1 MPSPDKPQTFV
12 ELLRSK
18 SLRHPDKVAYTF
30 LVDGEREEQKLT
42 YGELDHQ
49 ARAIAARLQELEL
62 AGQRVLLLYAPGLD
76 YIAAFLGC
84 LYAGAIAVPA
94 YPPRN
99 NQSLLRLQ
107 LIQADA
113 QAAAILSTSLIKARA
128 QQLFDQ
134 EPALKILSWITTDTL
149 ESRVAATWTLPEIDG
164 RSLAFLQYTSG
175 STALPK
181 GVMISHGNL
190 LHNEQCIRELFQQT
204 EDSIIVGWLPFYHD
218 MGLIG
223 NVLQPLYV
231 GAACVLM
238 SPVAFLQRP
247 FRWLQA
253 ISNYHG
259 TTSGGPNFAYE
270 LCRSR
275 VTAEQRAQ
283 LDLSSWRVAFNGA
296 EPIRSE
302 TLDRFAATFTECGF
316 SHESFYPCYGL
327 AESTLVVSGKTR
339 SGAPPVKS
347 FLTGALE
354 SNRALECDTQP
365 ADSRSLVSCG
375 ASLRNDLI
383 IVDPQTLTEGST
395 GQVGEIWVRG
405 ESVAQGYWRRREETE
420 HTFHAYLS
428 DTGAGPFLR
437 TGDLG
442 FLHEGELFI
451 TGRAKDLI
459 IIRGQN
465 HYPQDIELTV
475 ERCHTALRPGCGA
488 AFSVESEGEERL
500 VVVQEFDPRSKADAH
515 EVISR
520 IRQVISDE
528 HELHAHA
535 VVLIKRGTIPKT
547 TSGKIQRHACR
558 AGFLNGT
565 LDTLAEW
572 RSSAGSSVDEYTT
585 TDLDL
590 SDAQAIETWLR
601 AEVAKKLGL
610 DPESL
615 DVTQPVT
622 GFGLDSLMAIE
633 LSYAVE
639 QRLGIALPMT
649 SFMQEQSLVQ
659 LSLQAAELLAETIGR
674 EPVCTVSPETN
685 ERTLSRGQQ
694 ALWFLHRLAPESS
707 AYNIAAAVRI
717 NSALDAVKLR
727 HAFQILFDRHD
738 SLRTIFPE
746 INGQPMRR
754 VHERA
759 EVPFVEQDA
768 ADWDERVLTERL
780 TEEAHAPFDL
790 QNALPLR
797 VVLFKQATDE
807 HILSVTL
814 HHIVADFWSLAVL
827 MQELG
832 EAYASEESDLRLPEA
847 SYDDF
852 VRRQEQLLRGGEGER
867 LWSYWQ
873 QQLSGELPV
882 LNLPTRQPRPPVQTF
897 RGTAHPFTIETE
909 LLKRLKALGHDHGA
923 TLFMTLLAAFQTLL
937 HRYTGQTDI
946 IIGSPTAG
954 RGSADLSGVVGYFIN
969 PVALR
974 QKLCGDWSFSQLLTR
989 ARETVIAAFAHQEF
1003 PFVQLAERL
1012 QPQRDPSRSPI
1023 FQVMLVLQKSQLL
1036 REEGLTAFALGEA
1049 GAQMQLGAL
1058 QLESVPLEQRIAQFD
1073 LTLMLAEVEGEL
1085 RATLEYNNDLF
1096 EADTIRRL
1104 AANFQTLLAGLVA
1117 EPQRPISEVPVL
1129 SAAEQHE
1136 LLIEF
1141 NRTKTVSLPDRYCL
1155 HELFEAQVRQTPEA
1169 VALAFRER
1177 SLTYAELNRRAN
1189 QLARHLRTNGVGAES
1204 LVGILC
1210 ERTPEMFIGLLGVLK
1225 AGGAYVPLDAG
1236 YPTERLRLMLA
1247 DANVRIV
1254 LTQRHLLSVFEA
1266 VITEAGHDAV
1276 AICLDEDW
1284 PHDGAD
1290 LEHDVDERNLA
1301 YVIYTSGSTG
1311 LPKGVAITHA
1321 SAGVMVRWAL
1331 EEFTRDELACVLAST
1346 SINFDLSIFEMFVPL
1361 STGGKVVLAG
1371 NALEL
1376 AELGKHDVTLVNTV
1390 PSAMAEL
1397 VRVNGVPAS
1406 VRVVNLAGEPLTR
1419 HLVQQIYRQFPHV
1432 KRVLNLYGPSE
1443 DTTYSTVA
1451 VIERDDAREPSIGR
1465 PIANTQVYLL
1475 NEQLQP
1481 APLGVTGE
1489 LCLGGAGLARGY
1501 LNRPAATAER
1511 FIPDPFSDRAGARMY
1526 RTGDFARYLGNG
1538 EIEFLGRV
1546 DHQVKIRGFRIE
1558 PGEIAAA
1565 LDQYEDVRE
1574 SVVVVRESDNGEK
1587 RLVAYV
1593 AGTGTADQLTAKR
1606 LRAYLKQRLPAYM
1619 LPSAL
1624 VVLDQLPRT
1633 PNGKIDRRA
1642 LPEPEITTAQSEDY
1656 SAPRTTFEE
1665 GIAGIWSELLHVKWI
1680 GLDDNFFDLGG
1691 HSLLATQVIS
1701 RIRDLFKVEIALRKF
1716 VETPTLRALALEVE
1730 AGLRSDTQ
1738 VLLPPIRPVSREQ
1751 DLPLSFAQQR
1761 LWFLHRLEP
1770 DSSFYNM
1777 HAAFSLE
1784 GQLNLPA
1791 LERCFNEII
1800 RRHEVLRTTFAE
1812 IDGYPVPVVTP
1823 VMEFRIDVD
1832 DLSGLSGLESVE
1844 IERRIHAETQRSFS
1858 LATGPLLRVRLMR
1871 VAEENHLVVFVVHHI
1886 AADGWSMGVIVREVA
1901 ALYEAY
1907 ARGAESPLPELAI
1920 QYADFAHW
1928 QRSWLRDEVLA
1939 SQLDYWRKEL
1949 ADAPTVLE
1957 LPGDRPRPPVQTF
1970 HGARF
1975 NFSFSASLNERLKE
1989 FSQAEGVT
1997 LFMSLLAGL
2006 GIVLSR
2012 YSGQTDILVGT
2023 TIANRNRAEIEDLIG
2038 FFVNMLVMRTDLSG
2052 RPSVRELLR
2061 QVRERALEAYA
2072 HQDLPFEKLVEE
2084 LQLDRELSRA
2094 PLTQVVFTLQN
2105 APMAEVRLEGLRLS
2119 LVEVETETAKFDV
2132 VVNMWEER
2140 GEMLGW
2146 IEYNRDV
2153 FDEHRIRRM
2162 VQHYENVMSEMLDH
2176 KDGMVEEIKM
2186 LSVEEDAMLEQQ
2198 IEIKELDMSFSF

>member
-1 MPSPDKPQTFV
+1 MHSPDNPQTFF

-18 SLRHPDKVAYTF
+18 SLRHPDRLAYTF

-49 ARAIAARLQELEL
+49 ARAIAARLQASELE
-62 AGQRVLLLYAPGLD
+62 GQRVLLLYAPGLD

-84 LYAGAIAVPA
+84 LYAGVIAVPA

-107 LIQADA
+107 MIHADA
-113 QAAAILSTSLIKARA
+113 QAAAILSTSLIKTRA
-128 QQLFDQ
+128 ELLFD
-134 EPALKILSWITTDTL
+134 EVPALKILPWITTDTL
-149 ESRVAATWTLPEIDG
+149 EGRLAATWMPPEIDG

-181 GVMISHGNL
+181 GVMVSHGNL

-253 ISNYHG
+253 ISNYRG

-275 VTAEQRAQ
+275 VTAEQRAS

-302 TLDRFAATFTECGF
+302 TLDRFAATFAECGF
-316 SHESFYPCYGL
+316 SRESFYPCYGL
-327 AESTLVVSGKTR
+327 AESTLVVSGKMH
-339 SGAPPVKS
+339 SGAPAVKS
-347 FLTGALE
+347 LKQT
-354 SNRALECDTQP
+354 N
-365 ADSRSLVSCG
+365 SRSLVSCG
-375 ASLRNDLI
+375 ASLHNDLI
-383 IVDPQTLTEGST
+383 IVDPQTLTESLT
-395 GQVGEIWVRG
+395 GQVGEIWVQG
-405 ESVAQGYWRRREETE
+405 ASVAQGYWNRPEETE
-420 HTFHAYLS
+420 NTFHAYLS

-451 TGRAKDLI
+451 TGRIKDLL

-488 AFSVESEGEERL
+488 AFSVELEGEERL
-500 VVVQEFDPRSKADAH
+500 IVVQEFDSRYKADAH
-515 EVISR
+515 EVISQ

-528 HELHAHA
+528 HELHAHGVA
-535 VVLIKRGTIPKT
+535 LLKRGTIPKT
-547 TSGKIQRHACR
+547 SSGKIQRHACR
-558 AGFLNGT
+558 IAFLNGT

-572 RSSAGSSVDEYTT
+572 RSSAHSSVNEHTA
-585 TDLDL
+585 TDSAL
-590 SDAQAIETWLR
+590 SDAKALETWLR

-615 DVTQPVT
+615 DVTQPLT
-622 GFGLDSLMAIE
+622 RFGLDSLMAIE

-659 LSLQAAELLAETIGR
+659 LSLQAAEALGQEPET
-674 EPVCTVSPETN
+674 TVSPETN
-685 ERTLSRGQQ
+685 EHRLSRGQQ

-717 NSALDAVKLR
+717 NSELDTVRLR
-727 HAFQILFDRHD
+727 RAFQLLFDRHD
-738 SLRTIFPE
+738 SLRTTFPE
-746 INGQPMRR
+746 ISGQPVRR

-759 EVPFVEQDA
+759 EVPFIEHDA
-768 ADWDERVLTERL
+768 TEWDERVLSEHL

-797 VVLFKQATDE
+797 VVLFKRATDE
-807 HILSVTL
+807 HILLVAL

-827 MQELG
+827 MQELA
-832 EAYASEESDLRLPEA
+832 EAYTSEASDVRLSLPQA

-852 VRRQEQLLRGGEGER
+852 VRRQEQLLCSSEGER

-882 LNLPTRQPRPPVQTF
+882 LNLHTRQPRPPVQTF
-897 RGTAHPFTIETE
+897 RGTSHPFTIETK
-909 LLKRLKALGHDHGA
+909 LLESLKALGHHHGA

-974 QKLCGDWSFSQLLTR
+974 QQLYGDWSFSQLLTR
-989 ARETVIAAFAHQEF
+989 TRATTIAAFAHQEF
-1003 PFVQLAERL
+1003 PFAQLVERL
-1012 QPQRDPSRSPI
+1012 QPQRDPSRSPV

-1036 REEGLTAFALGEA
+1036 RAEGLTAFALGEA

-1058 QLESVPLEQRIAQFD
+1058 QLESVRLEQRIAQFD

-1104 AANFQTLLAGLVA
+1104 AANFQTLLAGIVA
-1117 EPQRPISEVPVL
+1117 GPQRPISEVLVL
-1129 SAAEQHE
+1129 SAEEQHE

-1155 HELFEAQVRQTPEA
+1155 HELFEAQVKRTPEA

-1189 QLARHLRTNGVGAES
+1189 QLARHLRGKGVGAES

-1210 ERTPEMFIGLLGVLK
+1210 ERTPDMFIGLLGVLK

-1236 YPTERLRLMLA
+1236 YPIERLRLILA
-1247 DANVRIV
+1247 DADVRVV

-1276 AICLDEDW
+1276 ICLDEDW
-1284 PHDGAD
+1284 PHDEAD

-1331 EEFTRDELACVLAST
+1331 AEFTRDELACVLAST

-1361 STGGKVVLAG
+1361 STGGKVVLAS

-1376 AELGKHDVTLVNTV
+1376 AELGEHEVTLVNTV

-1397 VRVNGVPAS
+1397 VRVSGVPAS

-1419 HLVQQIYRQFPHV
+1419 HLAQQIYQQFPRV
-1432 KRVLNLYGPSE
+1432 KRVVNLYGPSE

-1465 PIANTQVYLL
+1465 PVANTQVYIL

-1481 APLGVTGE
+1481 VPLGVTGE
-1489 LCLGGAGLARGY
+1489 ICIGGDGLARGY
-1501 LNRPAATAER
+1501 LNRAAATAER
-1511 FIPDPFSDRAGARMY
+1511 FIPDPFSKRAGARMY
-1526 RTGDFARYLGNG
+1526 RTGDLARYFTNG

-1565 LDQYEDVRE
+1565 LDQYAGVRE
-1574 SVVVVRESDNGEK
+1574 SVVVLRESAGGEK

-1593 AGTGTADQLTAKR
+1593 AGDGPEDQLTAKR
-1606 LRAYLKQRLPAYM
+1606 LRAYLKQRLPEYM

-1624 VVLDQLPRT
+1624 MILEQLPRT

-1642 LPEPEITTAQSEDY
+1642 LPEPEITPAQAEDY
-1656 SAPRTTFEE
+1656 AAPRTICEE
-1665 GIAGIWSELLHVKWI
+1665 GIADIWSELLHVKRI

-1691 HSLLATQVIS
+1691 HSLLATQAIS
-1701 RIRDLFKVEIALRKF
+1701 RIRDLFKVEIPLRKF

-1730 AGLRSDTQ
+1730 ARLLSGAQ
-1738 VLLPPIRPVSREQ
+1738 VLLPPIRQVSRDE

-1784 GQLNLPA
+1784 GQLNIPA

-1812 IDGYPVPVVTP
+1812 VDGYPVPVVTP
-1823 VMEFRIDVD
+1823 ALEFRIDVD
-1832 DLSGLSGLESVE
+1832 DLSGMESVE

-1858 LATGPLLRVRLMR
+1858 LARGPLLRVRVMR
-1871 VAEENHLVVFVVHHI
+1871 VAEEEHLVVFVVHHI

-1907 ARGAESPLPELAI
+1907 ARGDESPLPELPI

-1949 ADAPTVLE
+1949 AGAPTVLE

-1975 NFSFSASLNERLKE
+1975 NFSFSVSLNERLKE

-2006 GIVLSR
+2006 SIVLSR

-2023 TIANRNRAEIEDLIG
+2023 TIANRNRAETEDLIG
-2038 FFVNMLVMRTDLSG
+2038 FFVNMLVMRTDLAG

-2105 APMAEVRLEGLRLS
+2105 APVAEVRLEGLRLS
-2119 LVEVETETAKFDV
+2119 MVEVETETSKFDV

-2153 FDEHRIRRM
+2153 FDENRIRRM
-2162 VQHYENVMSEMLDH
+2162 VQHYENVMIEMLDH
-2176 KDGMVEEIKM
+2176 KDGMVEEIRM
-2186 LSVEEDAMLEQQ
+2186 LSVAEDAMLEQQ
-2198 IEIKELDMSFSF
+2198 IEIAELDMRFSF